1 MKEPKTQN
9 TRLKIKSEKG
19 VVLIMV
25 IVLSAVALVIMTAL
39 IYMITVGT
47 QISGLQKRY
56 KTALEAGEG
65 GEDVFYQLIATRAE
79 TAGQNAL
86 ASELNAFGLN
96 FATTTPVECT
106 GLVSGSTASYSGL
119 AAKLMTPSSLW
130 SPECNSS
137 ISIDPATP
145 STYDMKVELGTTTK
159 YTVYAKIVSTI
170 DGNTGGDQNLAA
182 PGVENANG
190 GEVKMMAI
198 PFLYA
203 IEVVSENSAKVD
215 ERAKVSTLY
224 QY

>member
-1 MKEPKTQN
+1 MKD
-9 TRLKIKSEKG
+9 LKIQNEKG
-19 VVLIMV
+19 VALIIV
-25 IVLSAVALVIMTAL
+25 IVLSAVALAIMTAL
-39 IYMITVGT
+39 IYMITMET

-56 KTALEAGEG
+56 KTALEAGDG
-65 GEDVFYQLIATRAE
+65 GGDVFYQLIATRAE
-79 TAGQNAL
+79 GAGVASL
-86 ASELNAFGLN
+86 AGDLTSLGVDFSTN
-96 FATTTPVECT
+96 TTSTNCT

-119 AAKLMTPSSLW
+119 AAKLMTPSSSW

-137 ISIDPATP
+137 ASIDPATP
-145 STYDMKVELGTTTK
+145 STYDMQVGLGTTTK

-198 PFLYA
+198 PFLYGV
-203 IEVVSENSAKVD
+203 EVVSENSAKVD
-215 ERAKVSTLY
+215 ERAKLSILY